1 MHARVILLDLG
12 VPASLK
18 QEDWLLVGVDLG
30 QEIFLDLNLRLNL
43 AVQGEKTLWSRLV
56 TMD

>member
-12 VPASLK
+12 VAACLK

-30 QEIFLDLNLRLNL
+30 
-43 AVQGEKTLWSRLV
+43 
-56 TMD
+56 